1 MALFTERHGMRK
13 PIERTSTITVE
24 MYSLLFDCCE
34 RYFIN
39 LAWRFP
45 DWCLDGCGCC
55 GIDHVKFN
63 NELIFE
69 IPTLYRD
76 FVNKTISKPKYSGYF
91 SQADNFDQYALLDF
105 IEFIGQN
112 CRDYTYNRNDYH
124 SFFQHYHFTFLNT
137 CGVFETF
144 RTEINSVFEKTG
156 LLFTLT
162 KDKIIERVVENSVV
176 TNEIITAVK
185 DVKEQ
190 GTKELLEEAISYF
203 KQPNPESRKLA
214 VEKIWD
220 AFERLK
226 TNYTDVDKKASTKR
240 IINKMSNGQSEFEQL
255 FDIEFNTLTQI
266 GNDFRIRHH
275 ETYKINI
282 TDSRHYDYFFNR
294 CLSLISLAIN
304 YLQ

>member
-13 PIERTSTITVE
+13 PIEPTSTITVE

-34 RYFIN
+34 RYFIY

-76 FVNKTISKPKYSGYF
+76 SVNKTISKPKYSGYF

-112 CRDYTYNRNDYH
+112 CRDISYSGFH
-124 SFFQHYHFTFLNT
+124 SFFGHHHVNL
-137 CGVFETF
+137 FETDRIF
-144 RTEINSVFEKTG
+144 EKFCIEINNIFEKTG

-162 KDKIIERVVENSVV
+162 KEKIIERVVENSVV
-176 TNEIITAVK
+176 TSEVITAVK
-185 DVKEQ
+185 NVKEQ
-190 GTKELLEEAISYF
+190 GTRELLEEAISFF
-203 KQPNPESRKLA
+203 KQPNPESRKIA

-220 AFERLK
+220 ALERIK
-226 TNYTDVDKKASTKR
+226 TYYTTLDKRKSVEK
-240 IINKMSNGQSEFEQL
+240 IINDMGNGLTHFVKLFGDEFKY
-255 FDIEFNTLTQI
+255 LTDL
-266 GNDFRIRHH
+266 GNSYRIRHH
-275 ETYKINI
+275 ETDKIDI
-282 TDSRHYDYFFNR
+282 ADSRHYDYFFNR